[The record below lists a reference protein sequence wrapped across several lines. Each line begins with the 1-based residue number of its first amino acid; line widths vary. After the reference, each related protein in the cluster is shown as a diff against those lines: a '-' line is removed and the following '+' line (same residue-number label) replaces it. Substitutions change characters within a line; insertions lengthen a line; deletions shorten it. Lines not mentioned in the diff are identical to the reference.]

1 MSGALGEL
9 RVEPALALT
18 LDLER
23 LIGQTGAVIKERSR
37 RQQERDALAEALD
50 KKRTEAAELI
60 RETNLCPLCGSLM
73 DVAHFL
79 EAGHG

>member
-9 RVEPALALT
+9 RVEPALAPT

-23 LIGQTGAVIKERSR
+23 LIGQTGAVNKERSR
-37 RQQERDALAEALD
+37 RQEERDALAEALD

-60 RETNLCPLCGSLM
+60 RETNLCPLCGSPM

>member
-1 MSGALGEL
+1 MQEW
-9 RVEPALALT
+9 
-18 LDLER
+18 
-23 LIGQTGAVIKERSR
+23 SR
-37 RQQERDALAEALD
+37 RQEEREALAEALD

-60 RETNLCPLCGSLM
+60 RETNLCPLCGSPM